1 MQPTETNRNEPAD
14 AVLPDLSLSLDQVQ
28 APAFLVDAD
37 LHIRWMAP
45 DGTDSLSRALA
56 EQWKTPG
63 GGDVFTVMVSPAV
76 RGAIGDWK
84 SFFTFLYTV
93 LRRSTPRATFDA
105 KADALPADAIV
116 DDDDEG
122 AVSKESAPFIMDSCP
137 IGSQDTEHPLPLRMF
152 SLGFGQGTLFT
163 LRTDGWPS
171 RAGASAA
178 NATEGS
184 AIDAG
189 DTKKSICAL
198 SARLHHSR
206 RIAETMLPRIFMQL
220 VQRIWT
226 ETDHLALS
234 LGGRRIASDGAQ
246 ALYLFKESVGR
257 NPVFSAICCATRILA
272 AIPAMEERFRDQYG
286 WKETIGIDMGISHG
300 GDDAAEADAVGSGN
314 FIIPGGAFDQ
324 ASRLS
329 TAAAK
334 GEIWI
339 TKDAAGQLPGKLLDR
354 VVLGI
359 DRQGHFRR
367 NFFVRI
373 GDLDGSQPAA
383 APIAEAGGFPVA
395 RIVSIEQNKPDPPV
409 SNKG

>member
-45 DGTDSLSRALA
+45 DGTDSLSCALA

-63 GGDVFTVMVSPAV
+63 GGDVFAVMVSPAV

-122 AVSKESAPFIMDSCP
+122 AVSKESAPFIMDSCA

-171 RAGASAA
+171 RAGTSAA

-246 ALYLFKESVGR
+246 ALYLFKESAGR

-272 AIPAMEERFRDQYG
+272 AIPAMEERL
-286 WKETIGIDMGISHG
+286 H
-300 GDDAAEADAVGSGN
+300 
-314 FIIPGGAFDQ
+314 
-324 ASRLS
+324 SR
-329 TAAAK
+329 
-334 GEIWI
+334 W
-339 TKDAAGQLPGKLLDR
+339 R
-354 VVLGI
+354 
-359 DRQGHFRR
+359 
-367 NFFVRI
+367 
-373 GDLDGSQPAA
+373 
-383 APIAEAGGFPVA
+383 
-395 RIVSIEQNKPDPPV
+395 
-409 SNKG
+409 